1 MPVYDMS
8 LRDFLKYTTLPQA
21 KEKEELRNNKDFIT
35 TDMFSLDE
43 RFEMLKRIND
53 GLIFMHKKMA
63 KPHRDIKPRPCFE
76 NFHCEHRYHCAMIT
90 KMI

>member
-43 RFEMLKRIND
+43 RFEMLKRIYN
-53 GLIFMHKKMA
+53 GLVFMNKKMA

-76 NFHCEHRYHCAMIT
+76 NLRY
-90 KMI
+90 